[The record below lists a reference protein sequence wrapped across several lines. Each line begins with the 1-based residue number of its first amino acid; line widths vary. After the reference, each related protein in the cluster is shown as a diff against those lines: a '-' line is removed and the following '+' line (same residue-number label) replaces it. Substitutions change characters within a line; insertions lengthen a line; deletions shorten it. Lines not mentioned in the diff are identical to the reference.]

1 MIDQKARMAEADQFK
16 HEMDCY
22 IHVEMKDGKNCEIVM
37 AGGGLALLHGIA
49 GVVERM
55 GTLSDT
61 PFDEILKAINDIH
74 EANK

>member
-1 MIDQKARMAEADQFK
+1 MINREARMAEANQFN

-37 AGGGLALLHGIA
+37 AGGGLALLHGLA
-49 GVVERM
+49 GVTERM

-61 PFDEILKAINDIH
+61 PFDEVLKAINDIH
-74 EANK
+74 EAK